1 MGKKIIQVYL
11 ALSLVTV
18 AAAALSGSVSA
29 QTTLLREKAYGAAG
43 LDRMRIQLE
52 FLTDSICGGRATG
65 TAGSSETIFW
75 LNRRFR
81 KIGLLPML
89 ESGYVQ
95 GFDTQ
100 VGPRGHN
107 VIGMMGGGREGNDS
121 YVVVMAHFDGLGKL
135 EGKLYPGADSNAS
148 GVVCMLSAAE
158 MLKKM
163 KGFKTNYKRNFI
175 FVGLDAKGMGMAG
188 AYSLW
193 DEIAS
198 GKLIDPVSGLA
209 VTPEKIALVINI
221 DQIGCSMSPLKKG
234 WTQYMIV
241 LGLAGNEPLKNKL
254 TRCNLRYDVGI
265 DLAFDYYGS
274 RDFTELF
281 LRKVSDQRVFLENG
295 VPAVL
300 LTSGLTM
307 NNNKPYDNVESLNL
321 RVLHRRTML
330 LFHWLENI

>member
-1 MGKKIIQVYL
+1 
-11 ALSLVTV
+11 
-18 AAAALSGSVSA
+18 
-29 QTTLLREKAYGAAG
+29 
-43 LDRMRIQLE
+43 MRLQIE
-52 FLTDSICGGRATG
+52 FLTDTICGGRATG
-65 TAGSSETIFW
+65 TRGSNETIFW
-75 LNRRFR
+75 LKRRFA
-81 KIGLLPML
+81 KIGMLPMT
-89 ESGYVQ
+89 ENGYVR
-95 GFDTQ
+95 GFDTERE
-100 VGPRGHN
+100 VRGHN
-107 VIGMMGGGREGNDS
+107 VIGMLPGRAEGNS
-121 YVVVMAHFDGLGKL
+121 TYVIVTAHFDGLGTL
-135 EGKLYPGADSNAS
+135 EGKIYPGADSNAS

-163 KGFKTNYKRNFI
+163 QGFKTNYKRNFI

-188 AYSLW
+188 SYSLW
-193 DEIAS
+193 DDIAS
-198 GKLIDPVSGLA
+198 GRLIDPVSGLA

-221 DQIGCSMSPLKKG
+221 DQIGSSMSPLKKG

-254 TRCNLRYDVGI
+254 TRCNLRYNVGI

-274 RDFTELF
+274 KDFTDLF
-281 LRKVSDQRVFLENG
+281 LHKVSDQRVFLENG